1 MTTNIPGLLSNM
13 SYLFS
18 ANLSSMSYIGV
29 RYLSYLSDF
38 LLAYLNHL
46 SKLSSL
52 SFLSNF
58 QIKTPFL
65 TQNLTSFQMK
75 FQSKQV

>member
-1 MTTNIPGLLSNM
+1 MTTNIPGLLSKM
-13 SYLFS
+13 LYLFS